1 MVTKKFIILHRPIF
15 YFTLPFPIFEEKIM
29 AEELYRPIPK
39 KISFPKNSLIIHP
52 IAEPAFRIWFEFFDK
67 KNLQNQGC
75 IEGFYQINP
84 KLMSIEK
91 TNQYLFF
98 ENFVFIHYLTSLHQ
112 KPPIYALIIPESTE
126 NIEKCAW
133 QEVMQLPFQSD
144 INHEAFFQRV
154 SSTAPKTILKKLL
167 GVERF
172 DKKRYLAFYRLNK
185 DVFTYHRKKIKS
197 VERQRLPSIADWIKD
212 S

>member
-1 MVTKKFIILHRPIF
+1 MT
-15 YFTLPFPIFEEKIM
+15 
-29 AEELYRPIPK
+29 EELYRPIPK

-67 KNLQNQGC
+67 RNLQKQDYLVGY
-75 IEGFYQINP
+75 YQINP
-84 KLMSIEK
+84 KLVSSEIANK
-91 TNQYLFF
+91 FLFF
-98 ENFVFIHYLTSLHQ
+98 ESFAFIHYFNSLHQ
-112 KPPIYALIIPESTE
+112 KPAIYALIIPESTE

-144 INHEAFFQRV
+144 INHEEFFQRV

-197 VERQRLPSIADWIKD
+197 VERQKLPSIASWVKEI
-212 S
+212 